1 MDSNTY
7 EKLLYL
13 LNHMDGFIEQLVYD
27 VLTDSQTDPHYSA
40 VTATNL
46 IKCYIQVMNRLNKE
60 IPYTDIRSYFKY
72 NLLTDDEYEF
82 FEKSRR
88 KESKYY
94 VGKQY

>member
-46 IKCYIQVMNRLNKE
+46 IKCNIQVMQQFNKK
-60 IPYTDIRSYFKY
+60 IPYTDVKGYFKY
-72 NLLTDDEYEF
+72 NLQNMNAL
-82 FEKSRR
+82 K
-88 KESKYY
+88 KA
-94 VGKQY
+94 G

>member
-46 IKCYIQVMNRLNKE
+46 IKCYIQVMNQFNKE
-60 IPYTDIRSYFKY
+60 IPYTDIRGYFKIY
-72 NLLTDDEYEF
+72 LDLWR
-82 FEKSRR
+82 SI
-88 KESKYY
+88 Y
-94 VGKQY
+94 VSPSMKF